1 MTARLI
7 LALSCLLLATLAVPA
22 QAKDYPERPVKIVVP
37 FPPAGAVDAMARI
50 IAPKLAEAL
59 GGQFYVENMGGAG
72 GDIGAAAVANAPADG
87 YTLLLTSPDIV
98 VRPLIKANVPYD
110 PVKSFAP
117 ITLVASSPAAI
128 VVHPSVAAKNMQ
140 ELIALLKANPGKYSV
155 GTPGY
160 GTLPHLEG
168 ERLYKQ
174 AHGVEVLYVPFQGYG
189 PAVTSAVGGHILLL
203 GAPVAAVAP
212 LVKDGK
218 LRALAVAAKARSP
231 ALPDVPTLEEAGIKD
246 QDAGFAGGLLVRA
259 GTPKEIVEQLHRQMV
274 RILSLP
280 DVKEK
285 LAVLGFDPIGNTPDE
300 FAAWIRSESAKWR
313 AVVSAT
319 NIKID

>member
-1 MTARLI
+1 M
-7 LALSCLLLATLAVPA
+7 
-22 QAKDYPERPVKIVVP
+22 
-37 FPPAGAVDAMARI
+37 
-50 IAPKLAEAL
+50 
-59 GGQFYVENMGGAG
+59 
-72 GDIGAAAVANAPADG
+72 
-87 YTLLLTSPDIV
+87 
-98 VRPLIKANVPYD
+98 
-110 PVKSFAP
+110 
-117 ITLVASSPAAI
+117 
-128 VVHPSVAAKNMQ
+128 
-140 ELIALLKANPGKYSV
+140 
-155 GTPGY
+155 
-160 GTLPHLEG
+160 
-168 ERLYKQ
+168 
-174 AHGVEVLYVPFQGYG
+174 
-189 PAVTSAVGGHILLL
+189 
-203 GAPVAAVAP
+203 AAVAP